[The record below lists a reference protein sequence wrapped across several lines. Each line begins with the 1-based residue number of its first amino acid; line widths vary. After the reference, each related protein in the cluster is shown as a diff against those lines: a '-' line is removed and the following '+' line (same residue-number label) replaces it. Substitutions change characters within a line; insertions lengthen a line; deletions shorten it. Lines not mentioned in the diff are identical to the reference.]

1 MEEAVY
7 VIRLKQQTSYDS
19 CGIYS
24 QLHART
30 LRKGQQRREQLER
43 HLPSEHRYS
52 ASLVMGLGAVHVSL
66 GVVSAGMAMAALFG
80 GGQEAEAN
88 AMASGLWAG
97 FLYVGAGVLGVL
109 ASTRYIVCHGVCC
122 RLTNKL
128 PLTHNFTTLSVTSQ
142 HTLSHVTLNT
152 VRFCIHFRFTLIVCT
167 LQMVCKETDCT
178 VSGRLHSSRRSRY
191 RHHRAHLCGRSH
203 SLGSS
208 QEPTVQPR
216 AIPDQL

>member
-30 LRKGQQRREQLER
+30 LRKGQQREQLER

-88 AMASGLWAG
+88 ALASGLWAG

-109 ASTRYIVCHGVCC
+109 ASTRYVP
-122 RLTNKL
+122 RRM
-128 PLTHNFTTLSVTSQ
+128 LSIDKQNATDTQFHYTPSLLN
-142 HTLSHVTLNT
+142 TLSH
-152 VRFCIHFRFTLIVCT
+152 IHFRNF
-167 LQMVCKETDCT
+167 E
-178 VSGRLHSSRRSRY
+178 H
-191 RHHRAHLCGRSH
+191 
-203 SLGSS
+203 
-208 QEPTVQPR
+208 
-216 AIPDQL
+216 

>member
-30 LRKGQQRREQLER
+30 LRKGQQREQLER

-109 ASTRYIVCHGVCC
+109 ASTRYIECHGVCC
-122 RLTNKL
+122 RLTNKM
-128 PLTHNFTTLSVTSQ
+128 PLTQFHYTPSLLNILSLHNFLNFV
-142 HTLSHVTLNT
+142 HTY
-152 VRFCIHFRFTLIVCT
+152 IHYY
-167 LQMVCKETDCT
+167 
-178 VSGRLHSSRRSRY
+178 RLHF
-191 RHHRAHLCGRSH
+191 ADGM
-203 SLGSS
+203 
-208 QEPTVQPR
+208 
-216 AIPDQL
+216 